1 MIEISPPHGR
11 RASSLL
17 GLALVLA
24 ATLPAAAS
32 QPSSPV
38 DSYTVVLDTV
48 PPADLFDAPVYYE
61 LNRARF
67 IQDGDLE
74 LLRSGK
80 VRVQHYAPV
89 DVSEFAWRKE
99 AHAEYS
105 WWMQMEELRFLLPL
119 LSSRRG
125 SDRALAKQWLARWYD
140 VHVSAGL
147 SPLLWG
153 EPMTFAYRA
162 MVFVYYLKTEEQR
175 AEPDVEVV
183 ARLRECIRIHQDHLV
198 RPENFDGDNNHGM
211 IDGLGLLETTR
222 VIPNAS
228 ARALAFERIARMVA
242 ISVSDAGVELEHAA
256 LYHFIFLRWL
266 DEIVEYARA
275 LPDTPADFIGRMTV
289 VADAMHDA
297 AYFLQDHRGW
307 IAPIGDT
314 DSVSVDVYSRDLRKA
329 HAPNRARTLYDP
341 RSGYA
346 IYKGNKR
353 RGDARYLVFRLPE
366 RIAMT
371 AHAHGDALALFLDY
385 DGEVVLGDAGRYSYT
400 PGEIRSYFKSPAAH
414 NTVLLPAPQFMS
426 APSLPVAIDVHD
438 LSSPDTTLW
447 TAARELGR
455 LQATRVVR
463 IAAGRRE
470 VVIDDILFDSA
481 PDTTTVQAR
490 VTIQWHLGKD
500 VRRVEETQ
508 AGQNGVWEWKLTTRR
523 GEHVRVQ
530 MEVRGDAASLR
541 PEVSVVRGEEQPLLG
556 WYSPRQYVKR
566 GVPLIRLTLG
576 ARGGAHVE
584 TRIRT
589 PGP

>member
-1 MIEISPPHGR
+1 MIRISPLCGR

-17 GLALVLA
+17 GLAVVLA
-24 ATLPAAAS
+24 AIPPPAHS

-38 DSYTVVLDTV
+38 DSYTVALDTV
-48 PPADLFDAPVYYE
+48 PRADLFDAPVYYE
-61 LNRARF
+61 RNRARF
-67 IQDGDLE
+67 VQAGDLE

-89 DVSEFAWRKE
+89 DVSEFAWRQE

-125 SDRALAKQWLARWYD
+125 SDRTLAKQWLARWYD
-140 VHVSAGL
+140 VHVKTGL

-162 MVFVYYLKTEEQR
+162 MVFVYYLKTEEAR
-175 AEPDVEVV
+175 AAPDVEVV
-183 ARLRECIRIHQDHLV
+183 ARLRECIRIHQDHLIP
-198 RPENFDGDNNHGM
+198 PEHFDRDNNHGV
-211 IDGLGLLETTR
+211 IDALGLLETTR

-256 LYHFIFLRWL
+256 VYHFIFLRWL

-275 LPDTPADFIGRMTV
+275 LPGVPADFVARMTV
-289 VADAMHDA
+289 MADAMHDA

-314 DSVSVDVYSRDLRKA
+314 DSVSVDAYSRDLRKA
-329 HAPNRARTLYDP
+329 HAPDRARTLFDP

-353 RGDARYLVFRLPE
+353 RGDARYLVFRVPR

-371 AHAHGDALALFLDY
+371 AHAHGDALALFLAY

-414 NTVLLPAPQFMS
+414 NTVLLPAPALMS
-426 APSLPVAIDVHD
+426 APSLPVAIDIHD

-447 TAARELGR
+447 TGARAFGP

-463 IAAGRRE
+463 IPAGRPE
-470 VVIDDILFDSA
+470 VVIDDVLFDSS
-481 PDTTTVQAR
+481 PDTATVQAR

-500 VRRVEETQ
+500 VRRVEEIQ
-508 AGQNGVWEWKLTTRR
+508 ADPNGVWEWKLTTRR
-523 GEHVRVQ
+523 GEHVRVRI
-530 MEVRGDAASLR
+530 EVRGDAALLR
-541 PEVSVVRGEEQPLLG
+541 PEVSVVQGEEEPLLG
-556 WYSPRQYVKR
+556 WYSPRQSIKR

-589 PGP
+589 PRR